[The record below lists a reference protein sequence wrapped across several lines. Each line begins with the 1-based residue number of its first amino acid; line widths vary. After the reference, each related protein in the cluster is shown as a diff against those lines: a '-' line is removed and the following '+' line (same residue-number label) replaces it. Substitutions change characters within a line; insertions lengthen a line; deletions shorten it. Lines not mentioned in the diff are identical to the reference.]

1 MLDKHPLFVIFCK
14 RYVILNNPD
23 GSEEKIIMMSV
34 VDSPEHIWIEM
45 QDGVEADACD
55 VIVKMENGA
64 YYTAV
69 FVTLPYL
76 QRQMDLSYEVS
87 KQLPDTMP
95 VHYAA
100 LETPHIVVS
109 DLSRETIEDT
119 IDNLL
124 ALDVFV
130 NLFTQVTDDEGNE
143 YERPDK
149 PKGKRATAEV
159 AAVVLTD
166 VLLVEGD
173 TVA

>member
-1 MLDKHPLFVIFCK
+1 
-14 RYVILNNPD
+14 
-23 GSEEKIIMMSV
+23 MSV
-34 VDSPEHIWIEM
+34 VDVPEHIWIETH
-45 QDGVEADACD
+45 DDVEADACD

-76 QRQMDLSYEVS
+76 ERQMDLSYEVS
-87 KQLPDTMP
+87 KQLPYTTP
-95 VHYAA
+95 VRYAA
-100 LETPHIVVS
+100 LETPHILVS
-109 DLSRETIEDT
+109 DLKRETIEDT

-124 ALDVFV
+124 ALDVFE
-130 NLFTQVTDDEGNE
+130 NLFTQVTDDAGNE

-159 AAVVLTD
+159 AAVVLTE
-166 VLLVEGD
+166 VLMVEGD